1 MKLNAVKCAFDVNSG
16 KFLGFLV
23 TRKGIEADPDQIA
36 KIQKV
41 KSLKIVM
48 KVQKLT
54 RMTITL
60 NRFINH
66 SVDKCKSLFELL
78 NKGQDFVRN

>member
-41 KSLKIVM
+41 KSLKIVRG
-48 KVQKLT
+48 V
-54 RMTITL
+54 
-60 NRFINH
+60 
-66 SVDKCKSLFELL
+66 
-78 NKGQDFVRN
+78 